1 MIDISLELANRLAA
15 YTEDVK
21 EGLEQSVDEVTK
33 EALEKL
39 KATSPKHKKKYAKSW
54 VRKKTHQGYVLHNK
68 RYYLTHLLENGHAK
82 RGGGRVAGIKH
93 IGPVEEQT
101 IQAFEEKVREY
112 LG

>member
-1 MIDISLELANRLAA
+1 MRTVIDISLELANRLAT
-15 YTEDVK
+15 YTENVK
-21 EGLEQSVDEVTK
+21 EGLEQSADEVTK
-33 EALEKL
+33 EAIEKL

-54 VRKKTHQGYVLHNK
+54 VRKKTPQGYI
-68 RYYLTHLLENGHAK
+68 HLLENGHAK

-101 IQAFEEKVREY
+101 IQVFEQKVREY

>member
-15 YTEDVK
+15 YTEEVK
-21 EGLEQSVDEVTK
+21 EGLEQSADEVTK

-54 VRKKTHQGYVLHNK
+54 VRKKTPEGYVLHNK

-112 LG
+112 LE